1 MSGAE
6 ESPEST
12 PRSDTA
18 SPRDATAESSPWWTF
33 GLVSA
38 VAAAAAGTESVNA
51 GFSAEEE
58 AGEAATAASVNDAG
72 KDGNGDGRTRV
83 RFHPAATEG
92 GKGPARRQREQEDT
106 VANMGFVEL
115 VENLLLSH
123 DSSNRRGYRSS
134 SIGSIATE
142 VSEADSD
149 VDSVSRPMP
158 EEEGGSEEGG
168 WEWDAEEI
176 ASFASQIH
184 EKMRQ
189 QLEQEA
195 AFMDIAL
202 KSGFAV
208 MKGALAIEDD
218 TKMLI
223 REGRLAGL
231 GLTPLDDDTHTHLNR
246 IDLSMLLTL
255 TPDNYERWQHSL
267 CSAAPQPVLSV
278 RSTHRPSNT
287 RRLLGTSGISD
298 QLRSPLFKMHRE
310 LALLGSTSSE
320 DSVSESESEHS
331 RTSKNGKSSSSSS
344 TKFYLYDSAAA
355 AAAEECARQ
364 QPDKLGEVVLSAR
377 GATKATTAAA
387 VVAAV
392 PRPV

>member
-1 MSGAE
+1 ML
-6 ESPEST
+6 
-12 PRSDTA
+12 RV
-18 SPRDATAESSPWWTF
+18 SSPWWTF

-38 VAAAAAGTESVNA
+38 VAAAAAGTESQNA
-51 GFSAEEE
+51 GFSAEGE

-72 KDGNGDGRTRV
+72 KDGNGDGRTR
-83 RFHPAATEG
+83 
-92 GKGPARRQREQEDT
+92 
-106 VANMGFVEL
+106 
-115 VENLLLSH
+115 
-123 DSSNRRGYRSS
+123 
-134 SIGSIATE
+134 
-142 VSEADSD
+142 
-149 VDSVSRPMP
+149 
-158 EEEGGSEEGG
+158 GGSEEGG

-255 TPDNYERWQHSL
+255 TPDNY
-267 CSAAPQPVLSV
+267 A
-278 RSTHRPSNT
+278 

-331 RTSKNGKSSSSSS
+331 RTSKNDDSQSG
-344 TKFYLYDSAAA
+344 SAAA
-355 AAAEECARQ
+355 ASVKAPPGQ
-364 QPDKLGEVVLSAR
+364 SLDSP
-377 GATKATTAAA
+377 GAG
-387 VVAAV
+387 VRSGPPLPVGV
-392 PRPV
+392 PRLQLGSQS